1 MTTEQTH
8 DFDVVIVGGGPA
20 GTAAGIFTA
29 RYGLDTAVFDR
40 GRSSI
45 QRCAHLENYPGFP
58 AGMDIETLYG
68 LLHDHIEEAGCDL
81 VPDMVESVTR
91 TEDEAGFLVDLQEGD
106 AVTATRV
113 IAATR
118 YDGEYMRP
126 LVGDEAF
133 FTHEHDGEEHEHFD
147 RDYPEMDGTTPVDGL
162 YVASPAEETDRQ
174 AIIAAGRGARVAL
187 TVVDEVRAEQGLF
200 DPVVDH
206 YDWLRQ
212 ESNLE
217 GEWADRERWVRWA
230 EENRPDDHALA
241 DDEWEELLDREIDRR
256 FETYITDEAVERRA
270 EAAHDR
276 LLEHLDDDRILEY
289 ARRIEAEREPPAEQ
303 SPEAD
308 D

>member
-1 MTTEQTH
+1 MATAH
-8 DFDVVIVGGGPA
+8 DAPANDFDVVVVGGGPA

-45 QRCAHLENYPGFP
+45 QQCAHLENYPGFP
-58 AGMDIETLYG
+58 AGIDIETLYG
-68 LLHDHIEEAGCDL
+68 LLHDHIEAAGCEL

-91 TEDEAGFLVDLQEGD
+91 TEDEAGFVVDLQEGD
-106 AVTATRV
+106 SVTATRV

-126 LVGDEAF
+126 LVGEEAF

-147 RDYPEMDGTTPVDGL
+147 RDYPEMDGTTPVEGL

-187 TVVDEVRAEQGLF
+187 TVVDEIRAEQGLF
-200 DPVVDH
+200 DPVVDQ
-206 YDWLRQ
+206 YDWLRR
-212 ESNLE
+212 EASLE

-256 FETYITDEAVERRA
+256 FETYITDESVEERTEQGQRRLLDHIDDALIVERAR
-270 EAAHDR
+270 E
-276 LLEHLDDDRILEY
+276 LDHQD
-289 ARRIEAEREPPAEQ
+289 A
-303 SPEAD
+303 PEAD